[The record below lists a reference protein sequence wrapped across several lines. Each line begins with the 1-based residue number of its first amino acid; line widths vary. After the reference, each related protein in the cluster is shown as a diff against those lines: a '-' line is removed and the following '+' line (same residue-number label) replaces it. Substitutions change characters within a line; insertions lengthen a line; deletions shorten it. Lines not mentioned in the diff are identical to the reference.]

1 MERNAKLTK
10 QNILNAAIKEFS
22 DKGLAGARID
32 TIAADAGCNKGM
44 IYQYYGSKEA
54 LYECVIKYEYE
65 SLSKVEADI
74 VSNEN
79 MNYMD
84 MISVIIDRYFDFLF
98 EHPDFVKIIMWENL
112 NEART
117 MKNIKTVEGYKAP
130 ILEAVEKMVRQGRED
145 GVFSENVRT
154 RHVIFAL
161 VTGAFSYF
169 SNRYTLPHLLGM
181 NLDDEKIV
189 KTQKKI
195 LHDSI
200 SNYLI
205 NG

>member
-1 MERNAKLTK
+1 MERNSKLTK

-65 SLSKVEADI
+65 SLLQVEVDI
-74 VSNEN
+74 VNDKN

-84 MISVIIDRYFDFLF
+84 MISIIIDKYFDFLF
-98 EHPDFVKIIMWENL
+98 AHPDFVKIIMWENL

-117 MKNIKTVEGYKAP
+117 MKNIATVSGYKAP
-130 ILEAVEKMVRQGRED
+130 IIEAVESMVRKGRDD
-145 GVFSENVRT
+145 GVFGENVRT
-154 RHVIFAL
+154 RHVVFAL
-161 VTGAFSYF
+161 ITGAFSYF

-181 NLDDEKIV
+181 DLDDEKIV

-200 SNYLI
+200 SGYLTK
-205 NG
+205 G

>member
-1 MERNAKLTK
+1 MERNAKLTR

-54 LYECVIKYEYE
+54 LYECVISYEYE
-65 SLSKVEADI
+65 SLSKIEADI
-74 VSNEN
+74 INDDN
-79 MNYMD
+79 MDYMS
-84 MISVIIDRYFDFLF
+84 MISIIIDRYFDFLF
-98 EHPDFVKIIMWENL
+98 EHPDFVKIMMWENL
-112 NEART
+112 NEARS
-117 MKNIKTVEGYKAP
+117 MQNISTVSGYKAP
-130 ILEAVEKMVRQGRED
+130 IIEAIENMVRRGRED
-145 GVFSENVRT
+145 GVFHEDVRT
-154 RHVIFAL
+154 RHVVFAL
-161 VTGAFSYF
+161 ITGAFSYF

-181 NLDDEKIV
+181 NLNDEKTI

-200 SNYLI
+200 SNYLTK
-205 NG
+205 G